1 MGGSVGPG
9 AYFAPTFW
17 QEKGAFLKLP
27 RSTSASGY
35 KHYECYVIMPQSN
48 LGQGYWECLQVGGT
62 HTKDTGEK
70 ENKYCSIPAAGFSPV
85 FVPIVAG

>member
-35 KHYECYVIMPQSN
+35 KHYECYIRM
-48 LGQGYWECLQVGGT
+48 
-62 HTKDTGEK
+62 K
-70 ENKYCSIPAAGFSPV
+70 
-85 FVPIVAG
+85 